1 MKPGRTDVLRR
12 VLVSLAVGIA
22 VSAPVWPASGALA
35 QPQTQT
41 TAPTILRPPSSGS
54 TDQPPKFRMYFTV
67 LVIGVLMLGA
77 NAIPSKRG
85 HQD

>member
-1 MKPGRTDVLRR
+1 MKVDRLYRR
-12 VLVSLAVGIA
+12 AILPLALGTMLV
-22 VSAPVWPASGALA
+22 VSSGASA

-41 TAPTILRPPSSGS
+41 AQPTILRPPTSGAN
-54 TDQPPKFRMYFTV
+54 TDEPPKFRMYFAV

-77 NAIPSKRG
+77 NGIPSKRG